1 MRLWLRWW
9 DVVWQL
15 RGACSRLRTFLWL
28 AACMAGMSIR
38 GDLAGVTS
46 IVRALGLKPLYY
58 DRLLDFFHSPALD
71 LPKLTTLWVRIVMTA
86 FAPLLVRVNG
96 RAVIVGDG
104 LKAPREGRKMPAVK
118 TLFQE
123 SGSNTKPQYIRGHSC
138 QVVSI
143 LAGVMETVFAVPL
156 AGRIHEGV
164 VFSNR
169 DTRTLLDKM
178 VLLLDELG
186 MPVPYYFVADA
197 YYACKTIAS
206 AMLSADNHL
215 ISRVRS
221 NAVAYE
227 PAAQCR
233 IVGKRGRKK
242 MYGKKIKLRKI
253 LDCPDAMQS
262 VASPLYGE
270 TNVTIR
276 FSCHDLLWR
285 PVGVLIRFVAVI
297 HPERGRIILMS
308 TDRSLVPIEIIRL
321 YGLRFKIEV
330 SFKQMLHT
338 LGTFAY
344 HFWMAA
350 MTPLKSRPTTQY
362 PHKKSAKYRNAIIR
376 KITAYHRHIQI
387 GIIAQGLL
395 HYLSLSSANLVWASY
410 GSWIRTIREGICPSE
425 QVTMIAL
432 RNTLPEFLADSSQR
446 SILAK
451 FITERIDLERAEGIR
466 LVA

>member
-9 DVVWQL
+9 AMVWQFS
-15 RGACSRLRTFLWL
+15 GSCSRLRTFLWL
-28 AACMAGMSIR
+28 AVCLAGMSIR
-38 GDLAGVTS
+38 SDLAGVTS

-58 DRLLDFFHSPALD
+58 DRMLDFFHSPALN

-86 FAPLLVRVNG
+86 FVPFLVRVNG
-96 RAVIVGDG
+96 RVVIVGDG

-138 QVVSI
+138 QIVSI

-156 AGRIHEGV
+156 AGRIHEGI

-178 VLLLDELG
+178 ALLLAELG
-186 MPVPYYFVADA
+186 LPVPYYFVADA
-197 YYACKTIAS
+197 YYACRTIAS
-206 AMLSADNHL
+206 AMLSDNNHL
-215 ISRVRS
+215 ISRVKS
-221 NAVAYE
+221 NAVAYV
-227 PAAQCR
+227 PAARCNTA
-233 IVGKRGRKK
+233 GKRGRKK
-242 MYGKKIKLRKI
+242 MYGKKIKLRTL
-253 LDCPDAMQS
+253 LDSPDAMQS
-262 VASPLYGE
+262 AASPIYGE

-285 PVGVLIRFVAVI
+285 PVGVLIRFVAVV
-297 HPERGRIILMS
+297 HPYRGRMILMT
-308 TDRSLVPIEIIRL
+308 TDRSLQPIDIIRL

-330 SFKQMLHT
+330 SFKQMIHT
-338 LGTFAY
+338 IGTFAY
-344 HFWMAA
+344 HFWMAT
-350 MTPLKSRPTTQY
+350 MTPLKSRPATQY
-362 PHKKSAKYRNAIIR
+362 PHKKTATYRSAIKR
-376 KITAYHRHIQI
+376 KLDAYHRHIQI
-387 GIIAQGLL
+387 GIIAQGLM
-395 HYLSLSSANLVWASY
+395 HYLSLSSAKLVWASY

-432 RNTLPEFLADSSQR
+432 RNTLPEFLADSPQR

-451 FITERIDLERAEGIR
+451 FITERIDLERAEGVR